1 MRVRRLPIAI
11 AAVAGLLAAAAAAV
25 VFAFVFV
32 ASVDV
37 NRYKP
42 ELVEAVRERTGR
54 VLSIDGELSLSLLP
68 RLGLAIGS
76 AHLSGP
82 GGHGEFAQF
91 DAAQVGVALWPLL
104 SRRLVIERVA
114 LDGLKLEA
122 VRRRD
127 GSTNFDDLLLRARG
141 ARAPGAHPAPA
152 AAAAALSIASL
163 QLRQATL
170 GWRDEA
176 SGGEWRLQ
184 QADLEAGPIAS
195 GTPGSLRLSGRL
207 IGKRPLTD
215 LAIELSSGYTV
226 DFATLATRLA
236 GFDLK
241 ARGKAAGAFAV
252 DARLRGE
259 FVGDP
264 PRGPFEISDLNL
276 ALRAGH
282 DIAGIFAGHGSI
294 DPERETAALSLT
306 GTLDGSMLHAK
317 IATSRF
323 SPMAIRY
330 ELQADRL
337 DLDRLRAALDRAP
350 ADAAV
355 DGAGSEAGVHSDEHA
370 RAGDAAVFPAALAGL
385 EASGSARIGA
395 LTLRSIHATQVTAE
409 IRSGANRIE
418 LTRLGAAVFGGALD
432 ARATLAGSGRHALQ
446 MRLAGVDAGMA
457 VRALFG
463 RDALDGHGDLRI
475 DVTAGGGTPA
485 ALERSL
491 DGTAAL
497 SLRNGAI
504 VGVDLAD
511 VMHRLRLALAAARGG
526 LAAIEQNTAA
536 GDRTAFSSLDASFA
550 IRNGIA
556 HSDDLDL
563 RSPLLRVAG
572 SGDVDL
578 ARQRLDYAARV
589 TLPESSSAGDPA
601 GLAALRGL
609 AVPVHLSG
617 PFDALSWR
625 IDPAPLAIDLAKREL
640 ARRLQQP
647 LLRRR

>member
-1 MRVRRLPIAI
+1 MRVRRLPIAT
-11 AAVAGLLAAAAAAV
+11 AAVAGLLAAAAV
-25 VFAFVFV
+25 VFV
-32 ASVDV
+32 ASFDV

-42 ELVEAVRERTGR
+42 ELVAAVRDRTGR

-68 RLGLAIGS
+68 RLGLAIGP
-76 AHLSGP
+76 ARLSGP

-91 DAAQVGVALWPLL
+91 DAAQVGIALWPLL
-104 SRRLVIERVA
+104 SRRLVIERVS
-114 LDGLKLEA
+114 LEGLKLEA

-127 GSTNFDDLLLRARG
+127 GSTNFDDLLRRARG
-141 ARAPGAHPAPA
+141 AAGTDAHPAPA
-152 AAAAALSIASL
+152 AAAAALSVASL

-170 GWRDEA
+170 GWRDET
-176 SGGEWRLQ
+176 SGREWRLQ
-184 QADLEAGPIAS
+184 QADLEAGRIAS

-241 ARGKAAGAFAV
+241 ARGKAGGASTL

-259 FVGDP
+259 FVADP
-264 PRGPFEISDLNL
+264 ARGPFELSDLNL
-276 ALRAGH
+276 VLSAGH
-282 DIAGIFAGHGSI
+282 DIAGSFAGHGSI
-294 DPERETAALSLT
+294 DPEREIAALSLT

-337 DLDRLRAALDRAP
+337 DLDRLRAVLEKPA
-350 ADAAV
+350 ADATV
-355 DGAGSEAGVHSDEHA
+355 EGAGSETDAHTDEHA
-370 RAGDAAVFPAALAGL
+370 RRGDAAVFPAALAGL
-385 EASGSARIGA
+385 EASGSVRIGA
-395 LTLRSIHATQVTAE
+395 LTLRGIHANQVTAE

-457 VRALFG
+457 LRALFG

-475 DVTAGGGTPA
+475 DITASGGTPA

-491 DGTAAL
+491 DGAAAL

-511 VMHRLRLALAAARGG
+511 AMHRLQRALAAVRGG
-526 LAAIEQNTAA
+526 LAAIEQASGA
-536 GDRTAFSSLDASFA
+536 RDRTAFSSLDASFA
-550 IRNGIA
+550 IRHGIA
-556 HSDDLDL
+556 HNNDLDL
-563 RSPLLRVAG
+563 RSPLLHVTG
-572 SGDVDL
+572 SGDIDL
-578 ARQRLDYAARV
+578 ARKRIDYAV
-589 TLPESSSAGDPA
+589 QVKLSESSSPGDPA

-609 AVPVHLSG
+609 PVPVRLRGS
-617 PFDALSWR
+617 FEALSWR
-625 IDPAPLAIDLAKREL
+625 IDPAPLAIDIAKREL
-640 ARRLQQP
+640 ARRLQPP
-647 LLRRR
+647 LPRRR

>member
-1 MRVRRLPIAI
+1 MRVRRLPIAT
-11 AAVAGLLAAAAAAV
+11 AAVAGLLAAAAV
-25 VFAFVFV
+25 VFV
-32 ASVDV
+32 ASFDV

-42 ELVEAVRERTGR
+42 ELVEAVRDRTGR

-68 RLGLAIGS
+68 RLGLAIGP
-76 AHLSGP
+76 ARLSGP

-91 DAAQVGVALWPLL
+91 DAAQIGVALWPLL
-104 SRRLVIERVA
+104 SRRLVIERVS
-114 LDGLKLEA
+114 LEGLKLEA

-127 GSTNFDDLLLRARG
+127 GSTNFDDLLRRARG
-141 ARAPGAHPAPA
+141 VAAANAHPAPA
-152 AAAAALSIASL
+152 AAAAALSVASL

-170 GWRDEA
+170 GWRDET
-176 SGGEWRLQ
+176 SGREWRLQ
-184 QADLEAGPIAS
+184 QADLEAGRIAS

-241 ARGKAAGAFAV
+241 ARGNAGGASTL

-259 FVGDP
+259 FVADP
-264 PRGPFEISDLNL
+264 AGGPFELSDLNL
-276 ALRAGH
+276 ALSAGH
-282 DIAGIFAGHGSI
+282 DIAGTFAGHGSI
-294 DPERETAALSLT
+294 DPEREIATLSLT

-337 DLDRLRAALDRAP
+337 DLDRIRAVLEKPA
-350 ADAAV
+350 ADATV
-355 DGAGSEAGVHSDEHA
+355 EGAGSETDAHTDEHA
-370 RAGDAAVFPAALAGL
+370 RRGDTAVLPAALAGL
-385 EASGSARIGA
+385 EASGSVRIGA
-395 LTLRSIHATQVTAE
+395 LTLRGVHANQVTAE

-457 VRALFG
+457 LRALFG
-463 RDALDGHGDLRI
+463 RDALNGHGDLRI
-475 DVTAGGGTPA
+475 DVTASGGTPS

-511 VMHRLRLALAAARGG
+511 AIYRLQRALAAVRGR
-526 LAAIEQNTAA
+526 LAAIEQSSGAR
-536 GDRTAFSSLDASFA
+536 DRTAFSSLDASFA
-550 IRNGIA
+550 IRHGIV
-556 HSDDLDL
+556 HNDDLDL
-563 RSPLLRVAG
+563 RSPLLHVTG
-572 SGDVDL
+572 SGDIDL
-578 ARQRLDYAARV
+578 ARKRIDCAARV
-589 TLPESSSAGDPA
+589 TLSESSSPGDPA

-609 AVPVHLSG
+609 PVPVRLSG
-617 PFDALSWR
+617 SFDALSWR
-625 IDPAPLAIDLAKREL
+625 IDPAPLAIDLAKREI
-640 ARRLQQP
+640 ARRLQPP
-647 LLRRR
+647 LPRRR

>member
-11 AAVAGLLAAAAAAV
+11 AAVAGLLAAAAV
-25 VFAFVFV
+25 VFV
-32 ASVDV
+32 ASFDV

-42 ELVEAVRERTGR
+42 ELVEAVRDRTGR

-68 RLGLAIGS
+68 RLGLAIGP
-76 AHLSGP
+76 ARLSGP

-91 DAAQVGVALWPLL
+91 DAAQVGIALWPLL
-104 SRRLVIERVA
+104 SRRLVIERVS
-114 LDGLKLEA
+114 LEGLKLEA

-127 GSTNFDDLLLRARG
+127 GSTNFDDLLRRARG
-141 ARAPGAHPAPA
+141 AAGTDAHPAPA
-152 AAAAALSIASL
+152 AAAAALSVASL

-170 GWRDEA
+170 GWRDET
-176 SGGEWRLQ
+176 SGREWRLQ
-184 QADLEAGPIAS
+184 QADLEAGRIAS

-241 ARGKAAGAFAV
+241 ARGNAGGASTL

-259 FVGDP
+259 FVADP
-264 PRGPFEISDLNL
+264 ARGPFELSDLNL
-276 ALRAGH
+276 VLSAGH
-282 DIAGIFAGHGSI
+282 DIAGSFAGHGSI
-294 DPERETAALSLT
+294 DPEREIAALSLT

-337 DLDRLRAALDRAP
+337 DLDRLRAVLEKPA
-350 ADAAV
+350 ADATV
-355 DGAGSEAGVHSDEHA
+355 EGAGSETDAHTDEHA
-370 RAGDAAVFPAALAGL
+370 RRGDAAVFPAALAGL
-385 EASGSARIGA
+385 EASGSVRIGA
-395 LTLRSIHATQVTAE
+395 LTLRGIHANQVTAE

-457 VRALFG
+457 LRALFG

-475 DVTAGGGTPA
+475 DITASGGTPA

-491 DGTAAL
+491 DGAAAL

-511 VMHRLRLALAAARGG
+511 AMHRLQRALAAVRGG
-526 LAAIEQNTAA
+526 LAAIEQASGA
-536 GDRTAFSSLDASFA
+536 RDRTAFSSLDASFA
-550 IRNGIA
+550 IRHGIA
-556 HSDDLDL
+556 HNNDLDL
-563 RSPLLRVAG
+563 RSPLLHVTG
-572 SGDVDL
+572 SGDIDL
-578 ARQRLDYAARV
+578 ARKRIDYAV
-589 TLPESSSAGDPA
+589 QVKLSESSSPGDPA

-609 AVPVHLSG
+609 PVPVRLRGS
-617 PFDALSWR
+617 FEALSWR
-625 IDPAPLAIDLAKREL
+625 IDPAPLAIDIAKREL
-640 ARRLQQP
+640 ARRLQPP
-647 LLRRR
+647 LPRRR

>member
-11 AAVAGLLAAAAAAV
+11 AAVAGLLAAAAV
-25 VFAFVFV
+25 VFV
-32 ASVDV
+32 ASFDV

-42 ELVEAVRERTGR
+42 ELVAAVRDRTGR

-68 RLGLAIGS
+68 RLGLAIGP
-76 AHLSGP
+76 ARLSGP

-91 DAAQVGVALWPLL
+91 DAAQVGIALWPLL
-104 SRRLVIERVA
+104 SRRLVIERVS
-114 LDGLKLEA
+114 LEGLKLEA

-127 GSTNFDDLLLRARG
+127 GSTNFDDLLRRARG
-141 ARAPGAHPAPA
+141 AAGTDAHPAPA
-152 AAAAALSIASL
+152 AAAAALSVASL

-170 GWRDEA
+170 GWRDET
-176 SGGEWRLQ
+176 SGREWRLQ
-184 QADLEAGPIAS
+184 QADLEAGRIAS

-241 ARGKAAGAFAV
+241 ARGNAGGASTL

-259 FVGDP
+259 FVADP
-264 PRGPFEISDLNL
+264 ARGPFELSDLNL
-276 ALRAGH
+276 VLSAGH
-282 DIAGIFAGHGSI
+282 DIAGSFAGHGSI
-294 DPERETAALSLT
+294 DPEREIAALSLT

-337 DLDRLRAALDRAP
+337 DLDRLRAVLEKPA
-350 ADAAV
+350 ADATV
-355 DGAGSEAGVHSDEHA
+355 EGAGSETDAHTDEHA
-370 RAGDAAVFPAALAGL
+370 RRGDAAVFPAALAGL
-385 EASGSARIGA
+385 EASGSVRIGA
-395 LTLRSIHATQVTAE
+395 LTLRGIHANQVTAE

-457 VRALFG
+457 LRALFG

-475 DVTAGGGTPA
+475 DITASGGTPA

-491 DGTAAL
+491 DGAAAL

-511 VMHRLRLALAAARGG
+511 AMHRLQRALAAVRGG
-526 LAAIEQNTAA
+526 LAAIEQASGA
-536 GDRTAFSSLDASFA
+536 RDRTAFSSLDASFA
-550 IRNGIA
+550 IRHGIA
-556 HSDDLDL
+556 HNNDLDL
-563 RSPLLRVAG
+563 RSPLLHVTG
-572 SGDVDL
+572 SGDIDL
-578 ARQRLDYAARV
+578 ARKRIDYAV
-589 TLPESSSAGDPA
+589 QVKLSESSSPGDPA

-609 AVPVHLSG
+609 PVPVRLRGS
-617 PFDALSWR
+617 FEALSWR
-625 IDPAPLAIDLAKREL
+625 IDPAPLAIDIAKREL
-640 ARRLQQP
+640 ARRLQPP
-647 LLRRR
+647 LPRRR